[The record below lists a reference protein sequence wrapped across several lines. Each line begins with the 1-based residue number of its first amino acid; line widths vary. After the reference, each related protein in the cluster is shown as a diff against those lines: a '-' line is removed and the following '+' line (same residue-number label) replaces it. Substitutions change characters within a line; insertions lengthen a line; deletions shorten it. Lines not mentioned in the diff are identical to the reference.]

1 MPTDVAIAGCFELK
15 PGRYPEFSAHDM
27 YREVVKR
34 ALLHWKLKPS
44 DVDGL
49 LSAPSGMTA
58 GATDALSHE
67 KLVAELGLR
76 IPFSETIS
84 AGGATFTIMVLR
96 AAAAIRDG
104 LANSVLCVGTGKFV
118 KQGGGGGETTARMS
132 SEPDYEMP
140 YGPFIPAL
148 YGLIA
153 SQFMAE
159 RGATSEDLARV
170 AVSARKWALRNPM
183 ALMHEKG
190 PLTVEQVLA
199 SPIIADP
206 FHYLDCSVPTDGGG
220 AVLVTRADIAERLT
234 PQPAYVL
241 GYGEFHGHASLSEG
255 GPRLIETGATVTGPD
270 AFRRAGLSHKD
281 IDFVQLYDAFSATPL
296 LLLENLGFCEPGTAG
311 QFVQSGATDPGGSL
325 PMNTGGGL
333 LSFGHTGESSGM
345 SVLLEGVRQV
355 MNQGGV
361 NQLDKADT
369 ALVHVY
375 GGMMY
380 EHATIILGRSPGDQ
394 P

>member
-1 MPTDVAIAGCFELK
+1 MSADVAIAGCFELK
-15 PGRYPEFSAHDM
+15 PGRYPEFSPHDL
-27 YREVVKR
+27 YREVAKQ
-34 ALLHWKLKPS
+34 ALKHWDLKPT

-104 LANSVLCVGTGKFV
+104 LANSVLCIGTGKFV
-118 KQGGGGGETTARMS
+118 KQGKGAGEQVARMC
-132 SEPDYEMP
+132 SEADYEMP

-159 RGATSEDLARV
+159 RGAKPEDLARV
-170 AVSARKWALRNPM
+170 AVSARRWALRNPM
-183 ALMHEKG
+183 ALMHDAGEI
-190 PLTVEQVLA
+190 TVEEVLA
-199 SPIIADP
+199 SRIVADP
-206 FHYLDCSVPTDGGG
+206 FHYLDCSIPTDGGG
-220 AVLVTRADIAERLT
+220 AVLVTRADIARELC

-241 GYGEFHGHASLSEG
+241 GYGEFHGHASLSEA
-255 GPRLIETGATVTGPD
+255 GPNLIDTGAIKTSAD
-270 AFRRAGLSHKD
+270 AFRRAGLTHAD
-281 IDFVQLYDAFSATPL
+281 IDIAQLYDAFSATPL
-296 LLLENLGFCEPGTAG
+296 ILLENIGFCPPGTAG

-333 LSFGHTGESSGM
+333 LSFGHTGEASGM

-355 MNQGGV
+355 MNQAGAHQV
-361 NQLDKADT
+361 DKADT

-380 EHATIILGRSPGDQ
+380 EHATIILGRSA
-394 P
+394 